1 MSPHRSRTTA
11 PIIASTRLCGTSDGV
26 GRGAM
31 TGVKLKYLHCFR
43 DRHGKARCFF
53 RYRGQRW
60 ALPLPGTEGFAT
72 AYDGLLSHIKANPL
86 LIGSNV
92 EFMPGSLAWAIE
104 KFLASPLYNERAET
118 TKRNYRRVLD
128 QLRESYGAGLLR
140 DLQPRHIRKIRNDIA
155 AKSTTGAD
163 IAMSLIS
170 ALWEFATE
178 QLGLDE
184 LGADP
189 THGVKR
195 AHKVTH
201 EHEPWP
207 PELIERFMREARPS
221 LRWAVKL
228 ALYTGQ
234 RRSDLVKMKWSQFDG
249 EFIEVRQQK
258 TGALLSI
265 PCHKTLRAE
274 LAKMPRVAET
284 ILVGDRGAPISSI
297 TLGAAVRAQLRQMG
311 AAGYSIHGLRKNA
324 AVGLADAGCNVM
336 EIAAITGH
344 KTLGMVEHYSK
355 RRNQRLHAR
364 AAMYKW
370 EQSGKPKNR

>member
-1 MSPHRSRTTA
+1 VTKVR
-11 PIIASTRLCGTSDGV
+11 
-26 GRGAM
+26 
-31 TGVKLKYLHCFR
+31 LKYLHCFT
-43 DRHGKARCFF
+43 DRHGKPHCYF
-53 RYRGQRW
+53 RYRGQQW
-60 ALPLPGTEGFAT
+60 PLPLPGTEGFAT
-72 AYDGLLSHIKANPL
+72 AHDALLKHIKANPL
-86 LIGSNV
+86 LLGSNV

-104 KFLASPLYNERAET
+104 RFLASPLYNERAET
-118 TKRNYRRVLD
+118 TKRNYRRVFD
-128 QLRESYGAGLLR
+128 QLRESYGTGLLR
-140 DLQPRHIRKIRNDIA
+140 DLQPRHIRKINDIA

-178 QLGLDE
+178 QLGLDD

-195 AHKVTH
+195 VHKVAR

-207 PELIERFMREARPS
+207 PELIERFLGEARPS
-221 LRWAVKL
+221 LRWAVRL

-265 PCHKTLRAE
+265 PCHRELRAE
-274 LAKMPRVAET
+274 LENTPRVADT
-284 ILVGDRGAPISSI
+284 ILVGERGGPLTGDSLSVM
-297 TLGAAVRAQLRQMG
+297 VRKQLRDMG
-311 AAGYSIHGLRKNA
+311 VDGYAIHGLRKNA
-324 AVGLADAGCNVM
+324 AVALADAGCDAF

-344 KTLGMVEHYSK
+344 RTTAMVAHYAK
-355 RRNQRLHAR
+355 RHDQRKRAR
-364 AAMYKW
+364 SAMDKW
-370 EQSGKPKNR
+370 EQSGKPANGDRRFAKI

>member
-1 MSPHRSRTTA
+1 
-11 PIIASTRLCGTSDGV
+11 
-26 GRGAM
+26 M

-43 DRHGKARCFF
+43 DRHGKPRCFF

-60 ALPLPGTEGFAT
+60 PLPLPGTEGFAT
-72 AYDGLLSHIKANPL
+72 AYDGFLAHIKANPL

-118 TKRNYRRVLD
+118 TKRNYRRLLD
-128 QLRESYGAGLLR
+128 QLRESYGTGLLR

-195 AHKVTH
+195 VHKGTH

-207 PELIERFMREARPS
+207 PELIERFLREARPS
-221 LRWAVKL
+221 LRWAVRL

-234 RRSDLVKMKWSQFDG
+234 RRRDLVKMKWSQFDG

-258 TGALLSI
+258 TGAMLSI
-265 PCHKTLRAE
+265 PCHKELRAE
-274 LAKMPRVAET
+274 LETMPRVTYT
-284 ILVGDRGAPISSI
+284 ILVGERGAPLTGDSLSVM
-297 TLGAAVRAQLRQMG
+297 VRKALRKMG
-311 AAGYSIHGLRKNA
+311 VNGYAIHGLRKNA
-324 AVGLADAGCNVM
+324 AVALADAGCDAF

-344 KTLGMVEHYSK
+344 RTVGAKWQTRE
-355 RRNQRLHAR
+355 RNQKVCQNMMLILHDICTVPRNQA
-364 AAMYKW
+364 
-370 EQSGKPKNR
+370 